1 MWGLRNVGEIVNVQ
15 EVYDGYPNIFSIE
28 LHHGGSFTK
37 FPNIRYINGQV
48 RYFDV
53 VDIDEFSVHELELMM
68 RELGY
73 DGTEIMY
80 YHFRLHNEGFDFG
93 LRALGN
99 DDDVRNLSRYVTHN
113 NKMIKVYTEHGQT
126 NLLTY
131 FMSPTGPRRVI
142 IEDLDNQGPLRPSS
156 HVVAREVV
164 TPIQIDVDEG
174 DLGLTLTL
182 YKSPTPKF
190 SRSKGWKHSKGASS
204 TSRNLN
210 LDWEGGEKTMASG
223 EVDKGKG
230 VEGFADE
237 FVVVDAEK
245 ELNKQIDMNEELDMN
260 KSNGEG
266 VEGFADEG
274 YRVVMDND
282 PQGVNE
288 FSTNIN
294 IDDEL
299 MTNFQPF
306 EGFEDQDSIPFN
318 GFEGQDNIPF
328 NDEWRQ
334 EEPDDIELENQ
345 NSEDEDSDFMIDEDN
360 IIEDVE
366 VDMEDFNLNIDTEAE
381 FNGCQSLGGQRNEDS
396 DEQEDLEVIDNDE
409 WDSLSDDSGDNR
421 KRREMIKELGKQT
434 LCSAVLNASGVG
446 GPTFGKKVKGKDV
459 NSDKVKCAWKLH
471 ASRSSEQDYW
481 FIKTYNQKHIC
492 LQTQKIR
499 SCTATFLS
507 KRIMDQIEANPGL
520 PVRALQEQIQS
531 TYGVSISEEKAF
543 RAKALATKNVAGDY
557 VKQYAALRDYVLELQ
572 KTNEG
577 TTVKI
582 DVVSEPVVSS
592 PTRQFRRIYVCLGPL
607 KKGFKA
613 GLREFL
619 GLDGAFMKGPFP
631 GQILSVVGVDSNNGT
646 YALAYVVVEIENTSS
661 WKWFLQCLAE
671 DLDLYSNSNFT
682 FVSDRQKG
690 LLPAIEQLFLNAEHK
705 FCIRHIYQNM
715 RIRFKTREYKE
726 YFWRCATTTTIP
738 EFEAVMVE
746 LRNYDIEAYQWLLKI
761 PPHHWARSH
770 FSGRAISDMLLN
782 NLCEVFNSKLVKG
795 REKPIISCLE
805 FIREYLM
812 KRVCNVMKVLN
823 KCQGPLTPTGTRI
836 LEANITLASKYHARW
851 NGGQKYQV
859 KGPWNDQH
867 VVDMEK
873 RECSCRKW

>member
-1 MWGLRNVGEIVNVQ
+1 MDTKIAKKMMLILLLLYVINSLHASSDWSIHLQAKSSLVYVNKRGGGHGGGGGHAGGGHVGDGNDSSGNGGSSRGGANGAGIPAHAAGGQQGPGRKNDGSLHTASLFRLTSTINVGEIVNVQ
-15 EVYDGYPNIFSIE
+15 EVYDGYSNIFSIE

-53 VDIDEFSVHELELMM
+53 VDIDEFSVHELDLMM

-80 YHFRLHNEGFDFG
+80 YHFRLPNEGFDFG

-142 IEDLDNQGPLRPSS
+142 IEDMEKQDSIRPSS
-156 HVVAREVV
+156 LVVTHEVV
-164 TPIQIDVDEG
+164 TPIQIDVGEG
-174 DLGLTLTL
+174 DLGLALTL
-182 YKSPTPKF
+182 YKSATPEF

-204 TSRNLN
+204 CSRQLN
-210 LDWEGGEKTMASG
+210 LDWEGAEKTMASG

-230 VEGFADE
+230 VEGFVDE

-245 ELNKQIDMNEELDMN
+245 ELNKEIDVNEELDVN

-328 NDEWRQ
+328 DDEWRQ
-334 EEPDDIELENQ
+334 EEPDDIEFEDQ

-360 IIEDVE
+360 IIEDVD

-381 FNGCQSLGGQRNEDS
+381 FNGCQRMVGQRNEDS
-396 DEQEDLEVIDNDE
+396 DEEDDLEVIDNDK

-434 LCSAVLNASGVG
+434 LCSAGEVHKVAFHIGQKYKAKKELKDKIDLHALETRRNISFTKYDKSGLTVVCDGTVVLNASGVG
-446 GPTFGKKVKGKDV
+446 GPQ
-459 NSDKVKCAWKLH
+459 SL
-471 ASRSSEQDYW
+471 SRKFLTVTCSKS
-481 FIKTYNQKHIC
+481 
-492 LQTQKIR
+492 QT
-499 SCTATFLS
+499 T
-507 KRIMDQIEANPGL
+507 E
-520 PVRALQEQIQS
+520 
-531 TYGVSISEEKAF
+531 
-543 RAKALATKNVAGDY
+543 TK
-557 VKQYAALRDYVLELQ
+557 
-572 KTNEG
+572 
-577 TTVKI
+577 
-582 DVVSEPVVSS
+582 
-592 PTRQFRRIYVCLGPL
+592 PTRQ
-607 KKGFKA
+607 A
-613 GLREFL
+613 
-619 GLDGAFMKGPFP
+619 
-631 GQILSVVGVDSNNGT
+631 
-646 YALAYVVVEIENTSS
+646 NTSS
-661 WKWFLQCLAE
+661 AGPLQPHT
-671 DLDLYSNSNFT
+671 YSLFSTVLGMHKNDDQG
-682 FVSDRQKG
+682 FVKSMRFAQQQRSHRSRA
-690 LLPAIEQLFLNAEHK
+690 PFLNLV
-705 FCIRHIYQNM
+705 
-715 RIRFKTREYKE
+715 
-726 YFWRCATTTTIP
+726 
-738 EFEAVMVE
+738 AV
-746 LRNYDIEAYQWLLKI
+746 
-761 PPHHWARSH
+761 
-770 FSGRAISDMLLN
+770 
-782 NLCEVFNSKLVKG
+782 EVDE
-795 REKPIISCLE
+795 R
-805 FIREYLM
+805 R
-812 KRVCNVMKVLN
+812 RR
-823 KCQGPLTPTGTRI
+823 RI
-836 LEANITLASKYHARW
+836 L
-851 NGGQKYQV
+851 
-859 KGPWNDQH
+859 
-867 VVDMEK
+867 
-873 RECSCRKW
+873 

>member
-1 MWGLRNVGEIVNVQ
+1 MVT
-15 EVYDGYPNIFSIE
+15 PNIFSIE
-28 LHHGGSFTK
+28 LHHGGSFTM

-48 RYFDV
+48 RCFDV
-53 VDIDEFSVHELELMM
+53 VDIDEFSVHELDLMM

-80 YHFRLHNEGFDFG
+80 YHFRFPNEGFDFG

-131 FMSPTGPRRVI
+131 VMSPTGPRRVI
-142 IEDLDNQGPLRPSS
+142 IEDMDNQGPLRPSS
-156 HVVAREVV
+156 PVVAHEVV
-164 TPIQIDVDEG
+164 TPIQIDVGEG
-174 DLGLTLTL
+174 DLGLALTL
-182 YKSPTPKF
+182 YKSATPEF
-190 SRSKGWKHSKGASS
+190 SRSKG
-204 TSRNLN
+204 
-210 LDWEGGEKTMASG
+210 
-223 EVDKGKG
+223 KG
-230 VEGFADE
+230 VQGFADE

-245 ELNKQIDMNEELDMN
+245 ELNKQIDMNEELDMK

-274 YRVVMDND
+274 YRVVRDND

-288 FSTNIN
+288 FSTNFN

-360 IIEDVE
+360 TIEDVE

-381 FNGCQSLGGQRNEDS
+381 FNGCPNLGGQRNEDS
-396 DEQEDLEVIDNDE
+396 DEQEDLEVIDNDK

-434 LCSAVLNASGVG
+434 LYSAGEVHKVAFHIRQKYKAKKELKDKIDMHALETRRNISFTKNDKSRLTAVCDGTVVLNASGVG
-446 GPTFGKKVKGKDV
+446 GPTSGKK
-459 NSDKVKCAWKLH
+459 
-471 ASRSSEQDYW
+471 
-481 FIKTYNQKHIC
+481 
-492 LQTQKIR
+492 
-499 SCTATFLS
+499 
-507 KRIMDQIEANPGL
+507 IEANPGL
-520 PVRALQEQIQS
+520 HVRALKEQLQS

-557 VKQYAALRDYVLELQ
+557 
-572 KTNEG
+572 
-577 TTVKI
+577 
-582 DVVSEPVVSS
+582 
-592 PTRQFRRIYVCLGPL
+592 
-607 KKGFKA
+607 
-613 GLREFL
+613 
-619 GLDGAFMKGPFP
+619 
-631 GQILSVVGVDSNNGT
+631 
-646 YALAYVVVEIENTSS
+646 
-661 WKWFLQCLAE
+661 CLAE

-682 FVSDRQKG
+682 FISDGQKG
-690 LLPAIEQLFLNAEHK
+690 LLLAIEQLFPNAEHR

-715 RIRFKTREYKE
+715 RIRFKTTEYKE
-726 YFWRCATTTTIP
+726 YFLRCASATTIP
-738 EFEAVMVE
+738 EFEVVMVE
-746 LRNYDIEAYQWLLKI
+746 LRNYEIEAYQWLLKI

-770 FSGRAISDMLLN
+770 FSGREILDMLLN
-782 NLCEVFNSKLVKG
+782 NLCEVFNSKLVQG
-795 REKPIISCLE
+795 RDKPIISCLE
-805 FIREYLM
+805 FIRDYLM

-823 KCQGPLTPTGTRI
+823 KCQGPLTPTSTRI
-836 LEANITLASKYHARW
+836 LEANTTLVSKYHAQW

-859 KGPWNDQH
+859 KSPWNDQH

-873 RECSCRKW
+873 MECSCRKWEFTGIPCKHAIASLNEMADNNEKVGELYTYVHKVYWLDRWKEMYSFKVEPIKGRAMWPKSDCPTTLVPPPHKKAIGRPKKKRRITIEERIEIQQRKRQANRQSQNDNETQSLSMKFFTVTCSKCKQKGHNARTCKANDGN